1 MNYMGKVAEMLG
13 VEIGEEFKIEFD
25 NGMLSID
32 NYILLDKGMFCS
44 DGDLVS
50 APCIWHLIKGEYK
63 IIKLPWKPKFGDKYY
78 TYYTND
84 GEWLIWD
91 ITWVGDVSDYARL
104 KSGIVF
110 RTSQEALNA
119 LPQKYKELTGK
130 EYE

>member
-1 MNYMGKVAEMLG
+1 MNYMGKVSEMLG

-44 DGDLVS
+44 DGDFVS

-63 IIKLPWKPKFGDKYY
+63 IIKLPWKPKYRDRYY
-78 TYYTND
+78 TYYTN
-84 GEWLIWD
+84 GEEWLIWG
-91 ITWVGDVSDYARL
+91 ITWSGDVSDYARL

-110 RTSQEALNA
+110 RTSQEALNF

>member
-1 MNYMGKVAEMLG
+1 MNHIGKVAEMLG

-32 NYILLDKGMFCS
+32 NYMLLDEGMFCS
-44 DGDLVS
+44 DGLSMS
-50 APCIWHLIKGEYK
+50 ASCFWYLIKGEYK
-63 IIKLPWKPKFGDKYY
+63 IVKLPFKPKNGNKYY
-78 TYYTND
+78 TYYTN
-84 GEWLIWD
+84 GEEWLIWD
-91 ITWVGDVSDYARL
+91 KTWSGDVSDYARL

-110 RTSQEALNA
+110 RTSQEALNF